1 MDPLQA
7 LPGTYDLL
15 PEEAARWDRLHAE
28 VADFMARYA
37 YGRIETPHLESFDL
51 FSRGVGTETD
61 IVQKEMYAFEDRGGR
76 RLALRPEGTAG
87 VVRAFIEHSLDKQ
100 RPYHKFWY
108 WGPMFRAE
116 RPQKGRYRQFWQF
129 GVETFGVAEP
139 SMDAEQIALAWTLA
153 ASVGVELGTLRLNSI
168 GDAQCRPAYRELLVR
183 FLTGL
188 ESQLCDGCRA
198 RIHTNPLRV
207 LDCKEPGCR
216 RLLADAPRT
225 VDHLCDDCAR
235 HFDGVRSSLD
245 SMKVPYRLDPGIV
258 RGLDYYVRTAFELDS
273 PRLGAQSS
281 VLGGGR
287 YDGLVTALGGPDVP
301 GVGWAAGIERV
312 LLSMGE
318 TAPPAATLHVYVAA
332 FPETREAALSWAQVL
347 RARGVRVETDHQ
359 GRSLKA
365 QMKEAARL
373 GARYVAVLGP
383 EEWGKGQV
391 TLKNL
396 ESGTQEVLVLE
407 RAGSLI
413 APS

>member
-1 MDPLQA
+1 METLQA

-15 PEEAARWDRLHAE
+15 PEEAARWDRLHAS

-37 YGRIETPHLESFDL
+37 YGRIETPHLEPADL
-51 FSRGVGTETD
+51 FSRSVGTDTD

-76 RLALRPEGTAG
+76 KLALRPEGTAG

-100 RPYHKFWY
+100 RPYHKLWY

-129 GVETFGVAEP
+129 GVETFGIAEP
-139 SMDAEQIALAWTLA
+139 SMDAEQIALAWNLA
-153 ASVGVELGTLRLNSI
+153 ASLGVERGTLRLNSI
-168 GDAQCRPAYRELLVR
+168 GDAQCRPAYRELLLQ
-183 FLTGL
+183 FLRKL
-188 ESQLCDGCRA
+188 EPNLCDSCRG
-198 RIHTNPLRV
+198 RLDTNPLRV

-216 RLLADAPRT
+216 KLLAEAPRT
-225 VDHLCDDCAR
+225 QDHLCEPCAR
-235 HFDGVRSSLD
+235 HFDGVKAHLD
-245 SMKVPYRLDPGIV
+245 RWSVPYQLDPGIV

-287 YDGLVTALGGPDVP
+287 YDGLVKALGGPEVP

-312 LLSMGE
+312 LLSSSRE
-318 TAPPAATLHVYVAA
+318 APPDALLQAYVAA
-332 FPETREAALSWAQVL
+332 FPETREAALAWTQAL
-347 RARGVRVETDHQ
+347 RASGARVEADHQ

-365 QMKEAARL
+365 QMKEASRL
-373 GARYVAVLGP
+373 GVRYVAVVGP
-383 EEWGKGQV
+383 AEWGRGEV

-396 ESGTQEVLVLE
+396 ATGGQEVLELE
-407 RAGSLI
+407 RAGTLI
-413 APS
+413 ATS